1 MPFSSLPFSRP
12 KRSMAFV
19 MPSETIG
26 MSTLPVCMMRS
37 VTPYSASVR
46 MLV

>member
-1 MPFSSLPFSRP
+1 MIP
-12 KRSMAFV
+12 M
-19 MPSETIG
+19 ETRG
-26 MSTLPVCMMRS
+26 MSTLPVWMIRS